1 IKLPAQMLPVVS
13 ARLSP
18 VRFDS
23 GMYSERHAK
32 LLGLGEE
39 RIVIGMRM
47 WLARHHEWR
56 DPAALAPVF
65 GGTFGLAG
73 GRLGL
78 AVRQMRDRNQ
88 PAAAVLAEVHNPPVV
103 GAGKSLSEFDVL
115 AFGFIEEAK
124 SRIKECGFE
133 TLLLDSGQA
142 LPGIHRAKRRMRSIT
157 VKILPRLVAHG
168 THAAQPGKARAIE
181 NLGELAGDFQ
191 VLFAT
196 VVCADSDRC
205 ALVPALEVGVPQG
218 RVFEHVSVGIDGAP
232 VFESVNLFLPSNHGR
247 YLAPR

>member
-1 IKLPAQMLPVVS
+1 LAFEVDAGFFLEGHRAPDCARVDGVQPIEPVSDPSGPRLEQHQFQLRKLVKGSVLEERGEGVADTVAGRDIQEIKLPAQMLPVVS

-65 GGTFGLAG
+65 GGTFELAG
-73 GRLGL
+73 GGLGI
-78 AVRQMRDRNQ
+78 AERQMRDRNQ

-124 SRIKECGFE
+124 
-133 TLLLDSGQA
+133 
-142 LPGIHRAKRRMRSIT
+142 
-157 VKILPRLVAHG
+157 
-168 THAAQPGKARAIE
+168 
-181 NLGELAGDFQ
+181 
-191 VLFAT
+191 
-196 VVCADSDRC
+196 
-205 ALVPALEVGVPQG
+205 
-218 RVFEHVSVGIDGAP
+218 
-232 VFESVNLFLPSNHGR
+232 
-247 YLAPR
+247 